1 MEATPRSREWT
12 YRASAF
18 GCGLMFLLGLLTF

>member
-1 MEATPRSREWT
+1 MEATSRSREWT